1 MFELNP
7 LAQALPGAGRGSA
20 DQAAGAA
27 ASLADN
33 FDTFLT
39 LLTEQLQNQDPLDPM
54 DAQQF
59 TEQLVQFSSVEQ
71 QIASNQSLETILAL
85 QAANARMSATD
96 YVGRQVTISSP
107 VSVLEDGAARWE
119 YVMPRQASTTELMVT
134 NETGRVVATLPGEP
148 GQGSQTFS
156 WDGRDAAGN
165 VAPPGLYS
173 LEVVAKDAD
182 GDRLD
187 VPVRVTRRATG
198 VEMTGD
204 TVMVELGPLRAP
216 AGSVIAVREA
226 DGV

>member
-1 MFELNP
+1 MFETNP
-7 LAQALPGAGRGSA
+7 IAQVLPGASRGSA
-20 DQAAGAA
+20 NQADNAAAG
-27 ASLADN
+27 LADN

-59 TEQLVQFSSVEQ
+59 TEQLVQFTSVEQ

-96 YVGRQVTISSP
+96 YVGRNVTVSSQ
-107 VSVLEDGAARWE
+107 VSVLEEGEARWE
-119 YVMPRQASTTELMVT
+119 YALPREAESVDLMVMDRS
-134 NETGRVVATLPGEP
+134 GRVVATLTGET
-148 GQGSQTFS
+148 GEGAQAVV
-156 WDGRDAAGN
+156 WDGKDAAGN
-165 VAPPGLYS
+165 TSPDGLYR

-182 GDRLD
+182 GQRMEA
-187 VPVRVTRRATG
+187 PVRVTGRATG

-204 TVMVELGPLRAP
+204 DVIVELGALRVP